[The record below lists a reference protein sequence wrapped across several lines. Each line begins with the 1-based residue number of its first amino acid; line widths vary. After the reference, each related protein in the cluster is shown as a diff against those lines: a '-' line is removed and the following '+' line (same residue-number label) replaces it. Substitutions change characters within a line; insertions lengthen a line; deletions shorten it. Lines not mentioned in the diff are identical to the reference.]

1 MKKIITWFIFIA
13 WIILLITLT
22 ACSSSW
28 HVKKAIK
35 KGWTPQKEVVEVER
49 LELIHTRDSITN
61 EIIRVDTIR
70 TKETR
75 TIYQDRPLLRYET
88 RLIRDTIRI
97 KEKAD
102 TRQIEAHLKHEYK
115 KAIDTIKAEKKRSKW
130 WLWLLIGLGA
140 GIFKKNIWQLVRKLV
155 IKV

>member
-1 MKKIITWFIFIA
+1 MA
-13 WIILLITLT
+13 G
-22 ACSSSW
+22 CSPTW
-28 HVKKAIK
+28 HVKKAVK

-61 EIIRVDTIR
+61 EIIRVDTLR
-70 TKETR
+70 LKETR

-102 TRQIEAHLKHEYK
+102 TRQIEAHLRHEYR
-115 KAIDTIKAEKKRSKW
+115 KAIDTIKAKKKRCKW

-140 GIFKKNIWQLVRKLV
+140 GIFRKNIWRLIRKLV

>member
-1 MKKIITWFIFIA
+1 MKKLLLIIFILA
-13 WIILLITLT
+13 G
-22 ACSSSW
+22 CSPSW
-28 HVKKAIK
+28 HVKKAVK
-35 KGWTPQKEVVEVER
+35 KGWTPEKETIEVER

-75 TIYQDRPLLRYET
+75 TIYQDRPLMRYET
-88 RLIRDTIRI
+88 RLIRDTVRI

-102 TRQIEAHLKHEYK
+102 TRQIEAHLRHEYK
-115 KAIDTIKAEKKRSKW
+115 KAIDTIKANKKRCKW
-130 WLWLLIGLGA
+130 WVWLLIGLGL
-140 GIFKKNIWQLVRKLV
+140 GIFRKNIWQLVRKLV

>member
-1 MKKIITWFIFIA
+1 MKKL
-13 WIILLITLT
+13 LLITFIV
-22 ACSSSW
+22 AGCSPSW
-28 HVKKAIK
+28 HVKKAVK
-35 KGWTPQKEVVEVER
+35 KGWTPEKETIEVER

-61 EIIRVDTIR
+61 EIIRVDTLR

-88 RLIRDTIRI
+88 RLIRDTVRIR
-97 KEKAD
+97 EKAD
-102 TRQIEAHLKHEYK
+102 TRQIEAHLRHEYK
-115 KAIDTIKAEKKRSKW
+115 KAIDTIKAENKRSKW

-140 GIFKKNIWQLVRKLV
+140 GIFKKQIWQLVRKLV

>member
-1 MKKIITWFIFIA
+1 MKYLL
-13 WIILLITLT
+13 IILLF
-22 ACSSSW
+22 ASCSPTW
-28 HVKKAIK
+28 HVKKAVK
-35 KGWTPQKEVVEVER
+35 KGWTPEKETIEVER

-102 TRQIEAHLKHEYK
+102 TRQIEARLRHEYK
-115 KAIDTIKAEKKRSKW
+115 KAIDTIKAEKKASKW
-130 WLWLLIGLGA
+130 WLWLLIGLGL
-140 GIFKKNIWQLVRKLV
+140 GIFRKQIWQLVRKLV

>member
-1 MKKIITWFIFIA
+1 MKYLL
-13 WIILLITLT
+13 IILLF
-22 ACSSSW
+22 ASCSPTW
-28 HVKKAIK
+28 HVKKAVK
-35 KGWTPQKEVVEVER
+35 KGWTPEKETIEVER

-97 KEKAD
+97 KEKAN

-115 KAIDTIKAEKKRSKW
+115 KAIDTIKAKKKRCKW
-130 WLWLLIGLGA
+130 WVWLLIGLGA
-140 GIFKKNIWQLVRKLV
+140 GIFRKNIWQIIRKLV